1 MRRRA
6 TFPLLR
12 NPAFVRLWFIQGATQ
27 VGGNMALF
35 AMTILVFETTGS
47 TSAVSVLFST
57 YVLPQIVL
65 SPFAGV
71 VVDRLNLRW
80 ALVGPNVLRA
90 VLMVALALTGRDLL
104 VLLALN
110 LAISCMSV
118 ALTPAEGSMIPRVVP
133 RDQLGLAMGIF
144 NLTLQGSFALGFAF
158 LGPILVTLAG
168 SSAVL
173 GVVAGLYVAASIACI
188 GLPSAPPVE
197 ANRAGS
203 RRQALREPL
212 HELAAGFRIVAGD
225 REISRPIVHQAAAA
239 SIAGVL
245 GVLGPALATTVG
257 LAPDHLVVIVVP
269 LGIGVLLGVVGLRRV
284 RRADH
289 RRAAEAGLLVF
300 GGLTA
305 VLALVALAEAR
316 LDGRRRSAR
325 FR

>member
-1 MRRRA
+1 MTRRA
-6 TFPLLR
+6 AFPLLR

-27 VGGNMALF
+27 VGGNMALY
-35 AMTILVFETTGS
+35 ALTILVFETTGS

-57 YVLPQIVL
+57 YVLPQIIL

-90 VLMVALALTGRDLL
+90 VLMVGLALTGRDLL

-133 RDQLGLAMGIF
+133 RNQLGLAMGIF

-158 LGPILVTLAG
+158 LGPILVTVAG

-197 ANRAGS
+197 ASRTDHAGRRCAS
-203 RRQALREPL
+203 RSAS
-212 HELAAGFRIVAGD
+212 
-225 REISRPIVHQAAAA
+225 SRPA
-239 SIAGVL
+239 SGSW
-245 GVLGPALATTVG
+245 PA
-257 LAPDHLVVIVVP
+257 
-269 LGIGVLLGVVGLRRV
+269 
-284 RRADH
+284 
-289 RRAAEAGLLVF
+289 
-300 GGLTA
+300 TA
-305 VLALVALAEAR
+305 
-316 LDGRRRSAR
+316 RSAGR
-325 FR
+325 SSTRPPRPRSPASSACWDRRWQRPSACRPITSS